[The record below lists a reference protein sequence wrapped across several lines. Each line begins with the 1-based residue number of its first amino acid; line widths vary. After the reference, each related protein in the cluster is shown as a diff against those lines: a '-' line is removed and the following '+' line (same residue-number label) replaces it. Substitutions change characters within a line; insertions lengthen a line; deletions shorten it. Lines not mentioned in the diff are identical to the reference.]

1 MLENKVTLEKKLEAE
16 IVNVKEVAWDQ
27 TTLPP
32 IQLSVSETS
41 PMTVDVTG
49 MPTTLQDYYSNF
61 LPYVLVALC
70 LTVAFII
77 GFAFYR

>member
-32 IQLSVSETS
+32 IQSSVSVTTLV
-41 PMTVDVTG
+41 TVDVTG
-49 MPTTLQDYYSNF
+49 LPTTVRDYSSNF

-70 LTVAFII
+70 LIVAFII